1 MSLHIGLLRAL
12 HSRNPKNIRNPLIFL
27 EKWLL
32 THVFAG
38 FKVKNPCASKLA
50 SVLDFETLVCKVFR
64 EKMEKLFGYTADHAM
79 FSGNECDLADDPL
92 V

>member
-1 MSLHIGLLRAL
+1 MRSAHFSLKNGCLFMFLRV
-12 HSRNPKNIRNPLIFL
+12 SRSKIL
-27 EKWLL
+27 
-32 THVFAG
+32 VQ
-38 FKVKNPCASKLA
+38 ASLRRI
-50 SVLDFETLVCKVFR
+50 LDFETLVCKVFR

>member
-1 MSLHIGLLRAL
+1 MFLRV
-12 HSRNPKNIRNPLIFL
+12 SR
-27 EKWLL
+27 
-32 THVFAG
+32 
-38 FKVKNPCASKLA
+38 SKI
-50 SVLDFETLVCKVFR
+50 LVCKVFR

>member
-1 MSLHIGLLRAL
+1 MKSAHFSLKNGCLLMFL
-12 HSRNPKNIRNPLIFL
+12 QVSRSKIL
-27 EKWLL
+27 
-32 THVFAG
+32 VQ
-38 FKVKNPCASKLA
+38 ASLRRI
-50 SVLDFETLVCKVFR
+50 LDFETLVCKVFR

>member
-1 MSLHIGLLRAL
+1 MRYE
-12 HSRNPKNIRNPLIFL
+12 IRLFFF

-38 FKVKNPCASKLA
+38 FKVKILVQASLRRI
-50 SVLDFETLVCKVFR
+50 LDFETLVCKVFR